1 MSNYS
6 RRTNSGPRKIDDTPK
21 TGSQQD
27 LLALLRKID
36 GSSYGAY
43 KRAIGEWDFGGFKV
57 YLDRVQSDP
66 YAPPSSLRITA
77 DPSKM
82 GLPPETLT
90 TPDQRVATGDF
101 LIRAF
106 GDAIRRHD
114 GRPALS
120 SVRTTQEILDR
131 SAAVVTPERVELRIQ
146 VQLPARGRTIQG
158 RQATTIFEDE
168 LPDAVG
174 EAFDFWSPEA
184 RDYLDD
190 LLRHV
195 QTYED
200 HVALTRAR
208 RMAAPLRRWMFPPS

>member
-6 RRTNSGPRKIDDTPK
+6 RRTNSGPRKFDDSSK

-43 KRAIGEWDFGGFKV
+43 KRAIGVWDFGGFKV

-120 SVRTTQEILDR
+120 IVRTTQEILDR
-131 SAAVVTPERVELRIQ
+131 SAAVVTPERVELRSF
-146 VQLPARGRTIQG
+146 LPEGEPSRDAKPPPFSRTSCPTRSARPSTSGPRKL
-158 RQATTIFEDE
+158 ATT
-168 LPDAVG
+168 
-174 EAFDFWSPEA
+174 
-184 RDYLDD
+184 
-190 LLRHV
+190 
-195 QTYED
+195 
-200 HVALTRAR
+200 
-208 RMAAPLRRWMFPPS
+208 WMTCSATSIPMRTTLH